1 MRHIAF
7 DSVGGAS
14 GDMLFGALVGLGADA
29 GRIEEVLRRAMPEE
43 EFRIHTGTKSG
54 YGMSGVKLDVEILR
68 DSVDERGLHAI
79 EHIIDS
85 ADMAPRAKELART
98 TFRRLAEAEGKV
110 HGKSAHHVHF
120 HEVGAVDSI
129 VDILGSCMALVEL
142 GVDSISFGVLPEGR
156 GTFQCRHGIYPIP
169 APATLELLAGCRI
182 ERTDEPFE
190 MITPTGAALLTTWK
204 RDESFSGTV
213 KGSSVAFGTR
223 ELKAR
228 PNILRATLLES
239 GSNTAD
245 SCTLL
250 ETNLDDLSPELLSN
264 ACEKLMA
271 QGALDVW
278 VVPAVMKKSRPG
290 HLLNVLVKNGDAKRF
305 SALIFAETGTFG
317 IRIRKVERAILERT
331 VESCVT
337 EFGEIRFK
345 TGFYDG
351 KIVSFKPE
359 YEDCK
364 AAAER
369 YGISL
374 NELYRRLK

>member
-29 GRIEEVLRRAMPEE
+29 GKIESVLREAMPGED
-43 EFRIHTGTKSG
+43 FRIHVGTKSG

-68 DSVDERGLHAI
+68 DSADERGLHAI

-85 ADMAPRAKELART
+85 AAMEPRAKELART
-98 TFRRLAEAEGKV
+98 AFHRLAEAEGKV

-169 APATLELLAGCRI
+169 APATLELLSGCRI

-190 MITPTGAALLTTWK
+190 MVTPTGAVLLTTWK
-204 RDESFSGTV
+204 RDEEFTGTV
-213 KGSSVAFGTR
+213 IASSVAFGTR

-228 PNILRATLLES
+228 PNVLRATLLES
-239 GSNTAD
+239 GSASSDT
-245 SCTLL
+245 CTLF
-250 ETNLDDLSPELLSN
+250 ETNLDDLSPELLSH

-290 HLLNVLVKNGDAKRF
+290 HVLSVLVRNEDAKRF
-305 SALIFAETGTFG
+305 PELIFSETGTFG
-317 IRIRKVERAILERT
+317 IRIRKVERAVLERT

-345 TGFYDG
+345 SGFYNG

-369 YGISL
+369 HGISL

>member
-85 ADMAPRAKELART
+85 ADMDPRAKELART

-228 PNILRATLLES
+228 PNILRATRLES